1 MAYDPGL
8 AERLHD
14 YFADRPE
21 VEVKRMFGGLCFMVA
36 KHMCCGI
43 IGEKLMA
50 RVGPE
55 KYDEYLEHPHATEMD
70 FTGKPMK
77 GIIYVLPEGLESDEE
92 LEYWLNVCESFI
104 RLLPPKW

>member
-14 YFADRPE
+14 YFEGRPE

-36 KHMCCGI
+36 NHMCCGI

-55 KYDEYLEHPHATEMD
+55 KYDECLENSYVTEMD

-77 GIIYVLPEGLESDEE
+77 GIVYVLPEGLESEPE
-92 LEYWLNVCESFI
+92 LEYWLALCESFI
-104 RLLPPKW
+104 RLLPPKL